1 MFFKN
6 HTVCT
11 LKLIDL
17 RNKEKGVI
25 TKVKGQWAFKKR
37 MNEMGFIEGE
47 EIMVVRY
54 APLKDPVEYKLMN
67 YEVAIRRSEADLI
80 EVTRKPVENNSNKF
94 EKNDYTTK
102 IKRDHLIPKTINI
115 ALVGNPNSGKTTLFN
130 QLTKSVEHVGNYS
143 GVTVDAKKSTIE
155 YKGYTLNFMDLPGTY
170 SLTAYSPEEE
180 FVLDHLLTQI
190 PDVVV
195 NVIDAGNLERNLFL
209 TTQLID
215 MNIPTVVALNMY
227 DELEK
232 NKAKL
237 NFKMLGDMLGIPF
250 VPTIGS
256 KKIGINNLLHS
267 IVKIFETPP
276 ERTIVVRN
284 FKPIERI
291 IASVVPELDITKT
304 DNKLTHIV
312 SPRFVAIKLMEKDPL
327 ITKFAHGFSNYF
339 EIKTLIEDGVAR
351 ITSHFKNDI
360 DTLLVNSKYG
370 FIRGALKETY
380 KEGTTEKHKKTKI
393 LDKIIT
399 NKYLGFP
406 IFVFF
411 LWLMF
416 QGTFLIG
423 NYPMEWIDMV
433 VQWINKLFMNH
444 MMPGPLRDLI
454 TDGIIQGVGSV
465 IIFLPNI
472 LLLFLFISIMED
484 TGYMARVAFIM
495 DKLMH
500 RIGLHGKSFI
510 PLIMGFGCN
519 VPAIM
524 ATRTIESKNDRLLTI
539 LINPFMSCSARLP
552 VYILITSAFF
562 PNNAGNVIFMLYFIG
577 IAVAILVAILFKKV
591 FFKKE
596 EVPFVMELPPY
607 RVPTTVSVIRHM
619 WHKGAQYLQKMGNI
633 ILIASIIIW
642 ALGYFPRAKQN
653 DFDKVA
659 QFSAKKI
666 SSLTM
671 TESQKKKMK
680 IAVVQSLD
688 MQEKQRHESQMYNSY
703 IGRIGRAVAP
713 VFKPLGFDWKM
724 TVSVIMGITAKEVVV
739 STMGVLYPSKDNKLT
754 TALLSEKDAV
764 TQQLFWNKR
773 RALAFLIFILLYFP
787 CVATMAAV
795 RKETGTWRWPVFM
808 IVYTTGIAWLISF
821 GFYQFSQL
829 FF

>member
-1 MFFKN
+1 M
-6 HTVCT
+6 
-11 LKLIDL
+11 KLIDL
-17 RNKEKGVI
+17 KNTEKGVI
-25 TKVKGQWAFKKR
+25 TKVKGQRTFKKR

-47 EIMVVRY
+47 TIRVVRY
-54 APLKDPVEYKLMN
+54 APLKDPVEYQLMN

-80 EVTRKPVENNSNKF
+80 EVTREPTESNQDLF
-94 EKNDYTTK
+94 EENDYTEK
-102 IKRDHLIPKTINI
+102 IKREHLVSKTINI

-143 GVTVDAKKSTIE
+143 GVTVDAKKSTIH

-170 SLTAYSPEEE
+170 SLTTYSPEEK
-180 FVLDHLLTQI
+180 FVLEHLLTQI
-190 PDVVV
+190 PDIVV
-195 NVIDAGNLERNLFL
+195 NVVDAGNLERNLFL

-237 NFKMLGDMLGIPF
+237 NFKMLGNMLGIPF
-250 VPTIGS
+250 VPTIGP
-256 KKIGINNLLHS
+256 KKIGINNLLLS
-267 IVKIFETPP
+267 IINTFETPP
-276 ERTIVVRN
+276 ERTVVVKN
-284 FKPIERI
+284 FKPVERI
-291 IASVVPELDITKT
+291 ISTVVPELDITKT
-304 DNKLTHIV
+304 DHKLTHIV
-312 SPRFVAIKLMEKDPL
+312 SPRFVAVKLMEKDPL
-327 ITKFAHGFSNYF
+327 IINFARTFTNYF
-339 EIKTLIEDGVAR
+339 EIKNLIEDGVQR

-360 DTLLVNSKYG
+360 DTLLVNAKYG

-380 KEGTTEKHKKTKI
+380 REGHAEKHKKTKT

-399 NKYLGFP
+399 HKYLGFP
-406 IFVFF
+406 IFILF

-423 NYPMEWIDMV
+423 NYPMNWIDRG
-433 VQWINKLFMNH
+433 VQWINGLFMNH
-444 MMPGPLRDLI
+444 MLPGPLRDLI

-577 IAVAILVAILFKKV
+577 IAVAILIAILFKKI
-591 FFKKE
+591 FFQKE

-607 RVPTTVSVIRHM
+607 RVPTAKSVVRHM
-619 WHKGAQYLQKMGNI
+619 WHKGVQYLQKMGNI
-633 ILIASIIIW
+633 ILITSIIIW
-642 ALGYFPRAKQN
+642 ALGYFPRSKQT

-659 QFSAKKI
+659 RLSVQKI
-666 SSLTM
+666 SMLPISLK
-671 TESQKKKMK
+671 QKKNLKT
-680 IAVVQSLD
+680 AVVEKLNI
-688 MQEKQRHESQMYNSY
+688 QEKQLQESQMFNSY
-703 IGRIGRAVAP
+703 IGKIGRAVVP

-724 TVSVIMGITAKEVVV
+724 TVSVITGITAKEVVV
-739 STMGVLYPSKDNKLT
+739 STMGVLYPSKDNKLG

-764 TQQLFWNKR
+764 THQPFWNKT

-795 RKETGTWRWPVFM
+795 RKETGTWKWSVFM
-808 IVYTTGIAWLISF
+808 VFYTTGIAWLFSF
-821 GFYQFSQL
+821 AFFQISQL
-829 FF
+829 LF

>member
-1 MFFKN
+1 M
-6 HTVCT
+6 
-11 LKLIDL
+11 KLIDL
-17 RNKEKGVI
+17 KNSEKGVI
-25 TKVKGQWAFKKR
+25 TKVKGQRAFKKR
-37 MNEMGFIEGE
+37 MSEMGFIEGE
-47 EIMVVRY
+47 EIQVVRY
-54 APLKDPVEYKLMN
+54 APLKDPVEYNLMN

-80 EVTRKPVENNSNKF
+80 EVTKQSVESHYDNT
-94 EKNDYTTK
+94 EENDYTSK
-102 IKRDHLIPKTINI
+102 IKRAHPFEKVINI

-143 GVTVDAKKSTIE
+143 GVTVDAKKSSIK
-155 YKGYTLNFMDLPGTY
+155 YKEYTLNFMDLPGTY
-170 SLTAYSPEEE
+170 SLTAYSPEEK
-180 FVLDHLLTQI
+180 FVLNHLLAQI
-190 PDVVV
+190 PDVVL

-215 MNIPTVVALNMY
+215 MNVPTVVALNMY

-232 NKAKL
+232 NNAKL
-237 NFKMLGDMLGIPF
+237 DFKMLGDMLGIPF

-256 KKIGINNLLHS
+256 KKIGINNLLFY
-267 IVKIFETPP
+267 IIKTFETPP
-276 ERTIVVRN
+276 ERTILVKN
-284 FKPIERI
+284 FKPIERV
-291 IASVVPELDITKT
+291 IATVLPELDITKT
-304 DNKLTHIV
+304 NHKLTHIV

-327 ITKFAHGFSNYF
+327 IRNIATNFTNYF
-339 EIKTLIEDGVAR
+339 EIKDSIEDGLKRVE
-351 ITSHFKNDI
+351 SHFKNDI
-360 DTLLVNSKYG
+360 DTLLVNAKYG

-380 KEGTTEKHKKTKI
+380 REGDKEKHKKTKTV
-393 LDKIIT
+393 DKIIT

-406 IFVFF
+406 IFVIF

-423 NYPMEWIDMV
+423 NYPMQWIDAS
-433 VQWINKLFMNH
+433 VQWLNHLLMRH

-562 PNNAGNVIFMLYFIG
+562 PHNAGNVIFMLYFIG
-577 IAVAILVAILFKKV
+577 IAVAILVAILFKKI

-607 RVPTTVSVIRHM
+607 RIPTAISVVRHM

-633 ILIASIIIW
+633 ILITSIIIW

-653 DFDKVA
+653 DFDKIA
-659 QFSAKKI
+659 QLSIGKI
-666 SSLTM
+666 DTLSLPVV
-671 TESQKKKMK
+671 QKKEMK
-680 IAVVQSLD
+680 ITLLNSLEI
-688 MQEKQRHESQMYNSY
+688 QKKQLQESQMYHSY
-703 IGRIGRAVAP
+703 IGKIGRSVLP
-713 VFKPLGFDWKM
+713 VFEPLGFDWKM
-724 TVSVIMGITAKEVVV
+724 TISVITGITAKEVVV
-739 STMGVLYPSKDNKLT
+739 STMGVLYPSKDGNLSKE
-754 TALLSEKDAV
+754 LLSEKDPV
-764 TQQLFWNKR
+764 TKQLFWNKT

-795 RKETGTWRWPVFM
+795 RKETDTWKWPVFM
-808 IVYTTGIAWLISF
+808 IFYTTGIAWILSF
-821 GFYQFSQL
+821 AFFQISQL